1 MSAGDRSEWDRI
13 WAEAERLID
22 EAHSRVRTKRKRRRL
37 ERELERT
44 LVYSPMQTLSFSS
57 GSSSPSSPSS
67 PATPV
72 SAPSPSSPASAAA
85 AADPSLPEATSSPDG
100 SPPPSPPS
108 PPPPPPEERDYTPS
122 EKGVVKALKDAKVL
136 FFSDRR
142 EWVINLN
149 RFYDIWNNTNV
160 NTYYDPTG
168 PNDQRLKSII
178 RRMKRDQDDDMP
190 SVTLAPHPGR
200 DPASLMNQ
208 GDPYEGV
215 NMEIIT
221 FDTHGVNNLRMAL
234 LLYLL
239 RRMSV
244 LSVHVNNMRAERFQ
258 VLYQTNVESTIGP
271 IMTVVPDGFVTEN
284 KLVKWNDVLRIFV
297 NLTGEMY
304 NSGNI
309 EKVSDQDVLKD
320 TDSGEVIALVSHGGR
335 VAFYIT
341 FLNMQNTPIGTR
353 WVDEIVPVLEEV
365 FEGHAIAGVKNRTDK
380 LCLLYTIVMGY
391 AAIKWGV
398 NLFTRKKWLEVEEV
412 NNLWADVANADE
424 PGKKLMMSIRHRH
437 VGSEMENL
445 IGDEMQMYSTK
456 ELYQILKNIEMRYV
470 DKEFA
475 LEVYAAEI
483 NGKGDVTSVY
493 PCYVSN
499 RQTDKRIRILNL
511 RFGTFSHYFLIT
523 SERALWKYTGSKI
536 FYTCET
542 CNLTFFTRHGLMNHE
557 HGVDAKHP
565 PNHWSRL
572 CDEDDPSRECV
583 GVCQRCHLM
592 FAEEDDY
599 EYHMEH
605 CFMRGRT
612 GTRYVRL
619 SKDGFLRGGCE
630 KGESEELEDK
640 SIFFAD
646 FESCILSDGSHEFMS
661 YGMYDVK
668 GDRYYSGFSMEEF
681 IKLLKRFSDE
691 RENIFVYFHNAMN
704 YDANFIIRYILEKE
718 KSMTVSVIMKSINR
732 LQSVQITWKKSGCK
746 TLKRIKIGDTYL
758 FMTMSLERIVN
769 SLRSDDIRKNTETF
783 KHFFS
788 VFERKYDQGPLYIN
802 AILKKNL
809 FPYYFFDSFDKL
821 DTPITEFKKIFAPLE
836 ENKKYFS
843 ESVTLEEMGDNLPEF
858 LSVCSDFKIQN
869 ASQYHDL
876 YLCCDV
882 MQITD
887 VFLNAR
893 ETLFGTHHID
903 ICDYIGMPSASWH
916 AFLRLSPDLELPLYT
931 NTRFAE
937 FFSSMTRGGVTSAVL
952 RYAKADDTH
961 KILYL
966 DVNGLYPF
974 VMQKY
979 LYPCGTMRWVNFG
992 GEENENPTF
1001 FFMKEFVPLLE
1012 HRKMGACLCVDLIN
1026 PLPLHKKTWQFPFA
1040 PDHTVIKSDYFD
1052 RNGELY
1058 PFLARWSMANEGV
1071 KMQTFTGLVGTLY
1084 DKKQYGVHWKLL
1096 EWYVNHGM
1104 IIGKLHYAVMFE
1116 EGDYLKDYVQLNI
1129 GLRNQRTDELG
1140 KMVYKLMGNSIYGK
1154 TFESPFNRSKYL
1166 IVRNQEKLKGLME
1179 EGNVEQLVSL
1189 NEECCIVKLGAT
1201 EVVLDKP
1208 TYIGACVT
1216 EYAKLHMYQLFY
1228 DKLGGIFGDG
1238 LELVYTDTDSFIIR
1252 VKHEA
1257 GWTTK
1262 QVIDYI
1268 NTKCP
1273 GLIGKLGGQIKSE
1286 TGEDDSI
1293 DEVVALRSKLYAY
1306 KTLKGAFSK
1315 HAKGVTAAAQKN
1327 QLTWEDY
1334 VHALVTLQ
1342 AVPTCNVQFKRQ
1354 AMKIKTVKIMKDSL
1368 TVNDGKRMIDP
1379 DGIHTKPFGYV
1390 EYEEEE
1396 LTDVDE

>member
-1 MSAGDRSEWDRI
+1 MSAGRRNEWDRI
-13 WAEAERLID
+13 WAEAERLIS
-22 EAHSRVRTKRKRRRL
+22 EANERLKRKRKRRRI

-44 LVYSPMQTLSFSS
+44 FVYSPMAPLSLSDSS
-57 GSSSPSSPSS
+57 SSSAASSPSSQSSVASGPEAQSDEEGASSSSSSSSSSSPSSP
-67 PATPV
+67 
-72 SAPSPSSPASAAA
+72 
-85 AADPSLPEATSSPDG
+85 
-100 SPPPSPPS
+100 
-108 PPPPPPEERDYTPS
+108 PEEDPPNTGRDYTPS
-122 EKGVVKALKDAKVL
+122 EKGIVRALKFARVV
-136 FFSDRR
+136 FFGRNG
-142 EWVINLN
+142 EWIINLEK
-149 RFYDIWNNTNV
+149 FKTHWDNTDV
-160 NTYYDPTG
+160 DTYYDPIRHDE
-168 PNDQRLKSII
+168 NRLKSYI
-178 RRMKRDQDDDMP
+178 RRMKRVQDDDMP
-190 SVTLAPHPGR
+190 SVSLAPHPGN
-200 DPASLMNQ
+200 DPASIAQ
-208 GDPYEGV
+208 PGAPYAGV
-215 NMEIIT
+215 NVEIIT
-221 FDTHGVNNLRMAL
+221 FDTKGVNNLRMAL

-244 LSVHVNNMRAERFQ
+244 LAEHAGFGTERFK
-258 VLYQTNVESTIGP
+258 VMYQTNVESQIGRVMYV
-271 IMTVVPDGFVTEN
+271 IPDEIIIRN
-284 KLVKWNDVLRIFV
+284 KLVNWESVLRVFLR
-297 NLTGEMY
+297 LTGEMY
-304 NSGNI
+304 NSGKI
-309 EKVSDQDVLKD
+309 EAVSDDDRIVD
-320 TDSGEVIALVSHGGR
+320 RDSGEVIALISHGGQ
-335 VAFYIT
+335 VSFYIT
-341 FLNMQNTPIGTR
+341 FLDMLDTPIGTR
-353 WVDEIVPVLEEV
+353 WVDEIVPVLEQA
-365 FEGHAIAGVKNRTDK
+365 FEGHAIAGVKNRADK

-391 AAIKWGV
+391 AALKWGM
-398 NLFTRKKWLEVEEV
+398 NLFSRKKWFEVEEV
-412 NNLWADVANADE
+412 ENFLADVSDAND
-424 PGKKLMMSIRHRH
+424 PGKKLMMDIRRGRA
-437 VGSEMENL
+437 GSEMED
-445 IGDEMQMYSTK
+445 IIKDEMRTYSTK
-456 ELYQILKNIEMRYV
+456 ELYQILRNIEARYV
-470 DKEFA
+470 DKEYA
-475 LEVYAAEI
+475 IEVYAAEI
-483 NGKGDVTSVY
+483 NGQGRVSSVY
-493 PCYVSN
+493 PCYVSA
-499 RQTDKRIRILNL
+499 RQTDKRIRMLNI

-523 SERALWKYTGSKI
+523 SARALWKYTGSKI

-542 CNLTFFTRHGLMNHE
+542 CNLTFFTRYGLMNHE

-572 CDEDDPSRECV
+572 SDEDDPSRDCV
-583 GVCQRCHLM
+583 GICQRCHLM
-592 FAEEDDY
+592 FAEEADY

-605 CFMRGRT
+605 CFMSKRT
-612 GTRYVRL
+612 GTRYVCL
-619 SKDGFLRGGCE
+619 SKDSVLRGGCKE
-630 KGESEELEDK
+630 GESEELEDK

-646 FESCILSDGSHEFMS
+646 FECCILPDGSHEFMS

-668 GDRYYSGFSMEEF
+668 GDRYYSGFSMDEF
-681 IKLLKRFSDE
+681 IELLKEFSDE

-704 YDANFIIRYILEKE
+704 YDANFIIRYILDKE
-718 KSMTVSVIMKSINR
+718 KSMTITVIMKSINR
-732 LQSVQITWKKSGCK
+732 LQSVQITWKKAGCK
-746 TLKRIKIGDTYL
+746 TLKRIKIGDTFQ

-769 SLRSDDIRKNTETF
+769 SVRSDDITKNTETF

-788 VFERKYDQGPLYIN
+788 VFERKYDLGPLYTN

-809 FPYYFFDSFDKL
+809 FPYYFFDSYDKL
-821 DTPITEFKKIFAPLE
+821 DTPISEFKKIFAPLE

-843 ESVTLEEMGDNLPEF
+843 ESVTLDEIRENQPEF
-858 LSVCSDFKIQN
+858 LSICSDFDIRT
-869 ASQYHDL
+869 ACQYHDL

-887 VFLNAR
+887 IFLNAR
-893 ETLFGTHHID
+893 RTLFGTHHID

-992 GEENENPTF
+992 EEENFNPSW
-1001 FFMKEFVPLLE
+1001 FFMNQFVPMLE
-1012 HRKMGACLCVDLIN
+1012 HMDMGACLCVDLIN
-1026 PLPLHKKTWQFPFA
+1026 PPPLHKKTQQFPFA
-1040 PDHTVIKSDYFD
+1040 PDHTLIKSDYFD
-1052 RNGELY
+1052 RDGELY
-1058 PFLARWSMANEGV
+1058 PFLARWSMANEGA
-1071 KMQTFTGLVGTLY
+1071 KMPAFTGLVGTLY

-1104 IIGKLHYAVMFE
+1104 IIGKLHYAVVFQ

-1129 GLRNQRTDELG
+1129 GLRNKRTDELG

-1166 IVRNQEKLKGLME
+1166 IVRNREKLKGLLE

-1201 EVVLDKP
+1201 EVVLNKP

-1252 VKHEA
+1252 VKHEP

-1334 VHALVTLQ
+1334 VRALVTLQ
-1342 AVPTCNVQFKRQ
+1342 AIPTSNVQFKRQ

-1396 LTDVDE
+1396 LTDDDDE